1 MKIVIAGNYG
11 ANNLGDELI
20 LEGLLEMLKLNFP
33 QTEITVLSG
42 NPGNTIEAFQ
52 KYNISSVPKFP
63 SGLRS
68 LSKNILTAN
77 KTKKAVKNC
86 DYFILGGGG
95 LFSNLSLKAYFIWGV
110 QAFMAYLY
118 RKPVIMYGQSVGPLK
133 SKFKKWL
140 IKKIFQKSAF
150 IAVRDEESKNELKKI
165 GVHKKIYII
174 PDLIFRIKAGKKS
187 STPRAKQIV
196 VALRYLP
203 ELNPS
208 FVQEIANFL
217 NFLAKKQGYK
227 IIFMDF
233 QKGSD
238 KIIHREV
245 IRRLEHQQK
254 YEEISEIKDSQRL
267 FTLFSN
273 SDLVLGMRLHAVLTA
288 IKTETPFIAI
298 NYAPKV
304 ENFLKYAKL
313 NSYLLEMDDL
323 RLQKLYGLIKKDF
336 SVIEKQLQIFN
347 SKALLR
353 HREVERELKNLVTK
367 L

>member
-20 LEGLLEMLKLNFP
+20 LEGLLEMLKINFGKA
-33 QTEITVLSG
+33 EVMILSG
-42 NPGNTIEAFQ
+42 NPVQTAQ
-52 KYNISSVPKFP
+52 KYGVASLSKFP
-63 SGLRS
+63 SGFRS
-68 LSKNILTAN
+68 LLKSIFKTN
-77 KTKKAVKNC
+77 KTKTAVKNC
-86 DYFILGGGG
+86 NFFILGGGG
-95 LFSNLSLKAYFIWGV
+95 LFSNLSFKAYIIWAIQV
-110 QAFMAYLY
+110 FMAYRY
-118 RKPVIMYGQSVGPLK
+118 RKPVVMYGQSVGPLNGRLQ
-133 SKFKKWL
+133 KWL
-140 IKKIFQKSAF
+140 VRKLFQKAFF

-165 GVHKKIYII
+165 AVHKKIYVI
-174 PDLIFRIKAGKKS
+174 PDLIFRIKTDKKS
-187 STPRAKQIV
+187 TTPRAKQII

-208 FVQEIANFL
+208 FIQEIANFL
-217 NFLAKKQGYK
+217 NFLVEKQGYK
-227 IIFMDF
+227 IIFVDF

-238 KIIHREV
+238 KILHREV
-245 IRRLEHQQK
+245 ISRLNDQKK
-254 YEEISEIKDSQRL
+254 YEEISEIKDSQQL

-323 RLQKLYGLIKKDF
+323 RLQKLYNSIKKDF
-336 SVIEKQLQIFN
+336 SLIKKQLQIFN

-353 HREVERELKNLVTK
+353 HQEVEKELKKLVK
-367 L
+367 